1 MSPFMKGVLGFF
13 GCAAVT
19 AVVYHIGKSV
29 GREETLREI
38 EAEEQM
44 MALQAQPIQPVIAQE
59 SDSQKAEAN
68 TTPYEIQPVQPATQ
82 QQTPVEKVRKMHGLK
97 NKILGGGGII
107 KDLLQN
113 PDNKKVL
120 ITVEEGDIVAR
131 ISPK

>member
-1 MSPFMKGVLGFF
+1 MSPFFKGVLGFF

-38 EAEEQM
+38 EAEERA
-44 MALQAQPIQPVIAQE
+44 MAVPVQAQVSATQEQTTDQQENVENTAPVTVPAV
-59 SDSQKAEAN
+59 
-68 TTPYEIQPVQPATQ
+68 VQP
-82 QQTPVEKVRKMHGLK
+82 QQTPVEKVRKMHGIQ
-97 NKILGGGGII
+97 NKIFGGGGII

-120 ITVEEGDIVAR
+120 ITVEDGDIVAR

>member
-19 AVVYHIGKSV
+19 AVVYHIGKNA

-44 MALQAQPIQPVIAQE
+44 MALRAQPMQPVITQE
-59 SDSQKAEAN
+59 SDSQKTESN
-68 TTPYEIQPVQPATQ
+68 TTPYEIQTVQPAVQ

>member
-1 MSPFMKGVLGFF
+1 MSPFFKGVLGFF

-38 EAEEQM
+38 EAEERA
-44 MALQAQPIQPVIAQE
+44 MAVPVQAQVSAPQEQSADQQENVENAAPVAVP
-59 SDSQKAEAN
+59 AV
-68 TTPYEIQPVQPATQ
+68 VQP
-82 QQTPVEKVRKMHGLK
+82 QQTPVEKVRKMHGIK
-97 NKILGGGGII
+97 NKIFGGGGII

-120 ITVEEGDIVAR
+120 ITVEDGDIVAR

>member
-1 MSPFMKGVLGFF
+1 MSPFLKGVLGFF

-19 AVVYHIGKSV
+19 AVVYHIGKNA

-38 EAEEQM
+38 EAEERA
-44 MALQAQPIQPVIAQE
+44 MAIQQPIQTVTVPEQSNNQQENVENAAPVA
-59 SDSQKAEAN
+59 
-68 TTPYEIQPVQPATQ
+68 IQPVVQ
-82 QQTPVEKVRKMHGLK
+82 QSPVEKVRKMHGFK

>member
-1 MSPFMKGVLGFF
+1 MSPFFKGVLGFF

-38 EAEEQM
+38 EAEERA
-44 MALQAQPIQPVIAQE
+44 MAVPVQAQVSATQEQTTDQQENVENTAPVTVPAV
-59 SDSQKAEAN
+59 
-68 TTPYEIQPVQPATQ
+68 VQP
-82 QQTPVEKVRKMHGLK
+82 QQTPVEKVRKMHGIK
-97 NKILGGGGII
+97 NKIFGGGGII

-120 ITVEEGDIVAR
+120 ITVEDGDIVAR

>member
-1 MSPFMKGVLGFF
+1 MSPFFKGVLGFF

-38 EAEEQM
+38 EAEERAMTAQ
-44 MALQAQPIQPVIAQE
+44 QPIQTTAASEQQDIQQEKTENASPVAV
-59 SDSQKAEAN
+59 
-68 TTPYEIQPVQPATQ
+68 QPVA
-82 QQTPVEKVRKMHGLK
+82 QTSPVEKVRKMHGLK

-113 PDNKKVL
+113 PDNKKVV
-120 ITVEEGDIVAR
+120 ITVDDGDIVAR
-131 ISPK
+131 ISPR

>member
-19 AVVYHIGKSV
+19 AVVYHIGKSA

-44 MALQAQPIQPVIAQE
+44 MALQAQPVQPAITQE
-59 SDSQKAEAN
+59 PDSQKTEAN
-68 TTPYEIQPVQPATQ
+68 TTSYEIQPIQPAVQ

>member
-1 MSPFMKGVLGFF
+1 MSPFFKGVLGFF

-38 EAEEQM
+38 EAEERAMTAQ
-44 MALQAQPIQPVIAQE
+44 QPIQTTAASEQQDIQQEKTENASPVAV
-59 SDSQKAEAN
+59 
-68 TTPYEIQPVQPATQ
+68 QPVA
-82 QQTPVEKVRKMHGLK
+82 QTSPVEKVRKMHGLK

-113 PDNKKVL
+113 PDNKKVV
-120 ITVEEGDIVAR
+120 ITVDEGDIVAR
-131 ISPK
+131 ISPR

>member
-1 MSPFMKGVLGFF
+1 MSPFFKGVLGFF

-38 EAEEQM
+38 EAEESAMTAQ
-44 MALQAQPIQPVIAQE
+44 QPIQTIAVPEQQDTQQE
-59 SDSQKAEAN
+59 KAEN
-68 TTPYEIQPVQPATQ
+68 TSPVAAQPVAQPS
-82 QQTPVEKVRKMHGLK
+82 PVEKVRKMHGLK

-113 PDNKKVL
+113 PDNKKVV
-120 ITVEEGDIVAR
+120 ITVDEGDIVAR
-131 ISPK
+131 ISPR

>member
-1 MSPFMKGVLGFF
+1 MSPFFKGVLGFF

-38 EAEEQM
+38 EAEERA
-44 MALQAQPIQPVIAQE
+44 MAAVPAPAQQVIQEPQNEQQENAENAAPVA
-59 SDSQKAEAN
+59 
-68 TTPYEIQPVQPATQ
+68 VQPAQ
-82 QQTPVEKVRKMHGLK
+82 PTPVEKVRKMHGFK
-97 NKILGGGGII
+97 NKILGSGGII
-107 KDLLQN
+107 RDLLQN